1 MRRKDFKQH
10 RRAMSEIVAKEIEGR
25 FREEF
30 PHYFWHDRYHFRPY
44 AESIAQAY
52 AVAEAVTNG
61 LSPEKLSEEA
71 ITETIEVAGHISD
84 QADNLVGFRKRNQ
97 GLVADIIDADLT
109 LMARHTRIADMPDEE
124 IRIFQEMGISMTRK
138 KLKKHLK
145 QVRAYAEI
153 GLLSRWAS
161 QGEFRGAANVFRE
174 ASTILESEL
183 KRRHSKTVE
192 DKAGDKKDT
201 RLGSNF
207 FIGIS
212 LIITGAAGVVGDII
226 FAFGPTSLVH
236 APHGFNEA
244 TYTSITSGGAIA
256 LGGVPLLRQRD

>member
-1 MRRKDFKQH
+1 MRRKGFKQH
-10 RRAMSEIVAKEIEGR
+10 RRTMSEILAKEIESR
-25 FREEF
+25 FWEGEL
-30 PHYFWHDRYHFRPY
+30 PHWHYWHFERI
-44 AESIAQAY
+44 SQAY
-52 AVAEAVTNG
+52 AVAEAVNNG
-61 LSPEKLSEEA
+61 LSPDKLSEEA
-71 ITETIEVAGHISD
+71 ITETIEVAKLISRE
-84 QADNLVGFRKRNQ
+84 ADLLVGFRKQNQ
-97 GLVADIIDADLT
+97 DLIADIIDADLT
-109 LMARHTRIADMPDEE
+109 LMARYTRIADMPDAE
-124 IRIFQEMGISMTRK
+124 IRIFQEMGVPMTKK

-153 GLLSRWAS
+153 GLLDRWAA

-174 ASTILESEL
+174 ASMILENEL
-183 KRRHSKTVE
+183 KRRQNKSVE
-192 DKAGDKKDT
+192 DKKNT
-201 RLGSNF
+201 RFGSNF

-212 LIITGAAGVVGDII
+212 LIITGAAGVVGDIV